1 MDYKNV
7 KFMAKIEKDGK
18 INKYPVGIFNGK
30 IIISTTIPYYGQAF
44 VELTEEYGEL
54 IEIWE
59 VYNGES

>member
-7 KFMAKIEKDGK
+7 KFMAKIKKDGK
-18 INKYPVGIFNGK
+18 ISKHPVGIFNGK

-59 VYNGES
+59 VSK